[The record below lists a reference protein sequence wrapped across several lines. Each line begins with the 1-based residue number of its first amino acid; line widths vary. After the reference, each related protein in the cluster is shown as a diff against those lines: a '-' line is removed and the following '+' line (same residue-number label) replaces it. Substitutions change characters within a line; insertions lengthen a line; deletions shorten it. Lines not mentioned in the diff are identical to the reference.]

1 MSEAEQEVA
10 GEEVSAPTRSTH
22 PFHRRRPSSP
32 RYASSPGPI
41 PAPSPRDPYGTRSIP
56 LQFYRPTRFCPIL
69 PAGPIDPRGR
79 ETLTRTRPASPIPRP
94 AAHDRTR
101 GYRRRDGRPR
111 LRVRRRALRRGE
123 FCFAIPFWSTRGPGV
138 NPHLTRALGDRSPRE
153 RRRDGSRPTRG
164 ARGSRSPAANRARG
178 HTPAPRSPRAAAR
191 PRPDPTVRPPA
202 SPVAEETLDGR

>member
-1 MSEAEQEVA
+1 M
-10 GEEVSAPTRSTH
+10 SAPTRSTH
-22 PFHRRRPSSP
+22 PFHRDVLHRRATRPRPVRTRAFATGSARDTHPAPILSPDAILPDSSRRP
-32 RYASSPGPI
+32 
-41 PAPSPRDPYGTRSIP
+41 D
-56 LQFYRPTRFCPIL
+56 RPTRT
-69 PAGPIDPRGR
+69 R
-79 ETLTRTRPASPIPRP
+79 ETLTRTPPASPIPAP
-94 AAHDRTR
+94 TAHDRTR

-178 HTPAPRSPRAAAR
+178 HTPAPRSPRAARA
-191 PRPDPTVRPPA
+191 RPDPTVRPPA

>member
-32 RYASSPGPI
+32 RYASSPGPNPRVRDGI
-41 PAPSPRDPYGTRSIP
+41 RPGHASRSNSIARRDSARFFPPARSTRA
-56 LQFYRPTRFCPIL
+56 RT
-69 PAGPIDPRGR
+69 
-79 ETLTRTRPASPIPRP
+79 ETLTRTPPASPIPRP

>member
-32 RYASSPGPI
+32 RYASSTGPNPRVRDGIRPGHASRSNSIARRDSARFFP
-41 PAPSPRDPYGTRSIP
+41 PARSTRA
-56 LQFYRPTRFCPIL
+56 RT
-69 PAGPIDPRGR
+69 
-79 ETLTRTRPASPIPRP
+79 ETLTRTPPASPIPRP

-123 FCFAIPFWSTRGPGV
+123 FCFAIPFWSTRGPRV
-138 NPHLTRALGDRSPRE
+138 NPHLMRALARSPRG

-164 ARGSRSPAANRARG
+164 ARGSPSRAAN
-178 HTPAPRSPRAAAR
+178 
-191 PRPDPTVRPPA
+191 
-202 SPVAEETLDGR
+202 